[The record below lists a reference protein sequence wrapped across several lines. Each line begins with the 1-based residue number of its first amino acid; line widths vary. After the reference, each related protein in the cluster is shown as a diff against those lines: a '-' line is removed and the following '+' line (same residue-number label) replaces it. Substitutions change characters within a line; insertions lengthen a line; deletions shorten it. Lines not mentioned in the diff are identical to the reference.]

1 VCNCF
6 TVKVFVS
13 NFKVKKCEN
22 LDNAFYVFL
31 RFFDMTLQKNVK
43 SRVFWIFKK
52 NVKNEFSNY
61 GLLQVVQPDILA
73 EIGVGYGK
81 SGFRRTKNSNISE
94 MRQDT
99 TKITFATIEDQ
110 YEVLYALSTAPT

>member
-1 VCNCF
+1 MWKLGQRF
-6 TVKVFVS
+6 
-13 NFKVKKCEN
+13 
-22 LDNAFYVFL
+22 LRFL

-43 SRVFWIFKK
+43 SRVFLNLQK
-52 NVKNEFSNY
+52 NVKNVFSNY
-61 GLLQVVQPDILA
+61 GLLQVVQPEILA

-99 TKITFATIEDQ
+99 TKVTFATIEDQ
-110 YEVLYALSTAPT
+110 